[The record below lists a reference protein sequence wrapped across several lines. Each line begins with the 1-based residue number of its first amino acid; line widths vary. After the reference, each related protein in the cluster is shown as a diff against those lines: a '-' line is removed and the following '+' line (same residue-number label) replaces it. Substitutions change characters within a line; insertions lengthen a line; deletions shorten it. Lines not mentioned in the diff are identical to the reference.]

1 MLRRC
6 DINAEVLSHPLRIST
21 ISLLNTYAMRS
32 FQTKL
37 YICTAGLVCVQF
49 NGLVTGLGVWDA
61 NADRDAVG
69 VLMDYDDTQGYL
81 RRVMMGEKL
90 GNQSSVVRDQR
101 SEIPWLMGMQ
111 AVSVTI
117 LGQQS
122 VTDTTDQ
129 RSETPCISYFT
140 GAKAITP
147 LNNNIDYNDYQ
158 DPVHIKA
165 LPGNYLAD
173 ISCVYQQT
181 LLALFKPCHTSNTDM
196 THRLLSLTLLLSG
209 FAATHAP
216 TEAVAP
222 ALGVWEQVN
231 NPKATDRSSAS
242 TTASSVH
249 PADSSS
255 AQSTP
260 ALTHLA
266 EPKAAEDLGE
276 SREWYNYFEGIYTF
290 DLKTLTA
297 EIRANWDNL
306 ATGETVNGWKKTS
319 SNIIRHKSDKSKF
332 NEWSV
337 VRNAQFVSAEE
348 PVCGLKFSCFDL
360 QSTPAEAI
368 QQAADLLRIHK
379 DEGDFEYIN
388 HAIAAHINSL
398 SKAEWI
404 RSLKLAKDY
413 NPETSHT
420 TPTALKLPEMETA
433 PALLKELL
441 QVLKSPSSTNTITR
455 LPSAA
460 APDKAPLEGSPV
472 LR

>member
-1 MLRRC
+1 
-6 DINAEVLSHPLRIST
+6 
-21 ISLLNTYAMRS
+21 MRS

-49 NGLVTGLGVWDA
+49 NGLVTGLGGWDA

-81 RRVMMGEKL
+81 RRVVMDEKL
-90 GNQSSVVRDQR
+90 GNQSSAVRDQR
-101 SEIPWLMGMQ
+101 SEIPWFVGAQ
-111 AVSVTI
+111 AVSGTI
-117 LGQQS
+117 LGQRS

-140 GAKAITP
+140 GAKAIMP

-158 DPVHIKA
+158 DPVLTKA

-173 ISCVYQQT
+173 ISYIYQQT
-181 LLALFKPCHTSNTDM
+181 LLTLFKPCHTSNTDM

-209 FAATHAP
+209 LAATHAP

-222 ALGVWEQVN
+222 ASVRPVSN
-231 NPKATDRSSAS
+231 VKTTDRSSAS
-242 TTASSVH
+242 TTTSSVH

-276 SREWYNYFEGIYTF
+276 SREWYNHLYGIYTL
-290 DLKTLTA
+290 DLPFLAA
-297 EIRANWDNL
+297 EIRANWDCL
-306 ATGETVNGWKKTS
+306 PVDATVNGWNRRS
-319 SNIIRHKSDKSKF
+319 ESVIECVLNDNKSL
-332 NEWSV
+332 V
-337 VRNAQFVSAEE
+337 VRTDKGITIHPNSLFGIQI
-348 PVCGLKFSCFDL
+348 CFLDL
-360 QSTPAEAI
+360 QSTDPI
-368 QQAADLLRIHK
+368 KQAADFMRIGESQHYLK
-379 DEGDFEYIN
+379 YIEQQIAPYTAN
-388 HAIAAHINSL
+388 HSTAKHGAP
-398 SKAEWI
+398 
-404 RSLKLAKDY
+404 RLAVARNYD
-413 NPETSHT
+413 PETSHT

-441 QVLKSPSSTNTITR
+441 QVLKSSSSTPTDKLTR

-460 APDKAPLEGSPV
+460 APDNKLSTQSPV